1 MADDETEVVETE
13 TDSVDTSSEVETDST
28 ETETTDA
35 PEAGT
40 DPVEAQPADEP
51 EEYRKALEKVGGD
64 KAKLASEYWQAKN
77 AASALAK
84 EKRQLEERLKALEG
98 QPRQPLKP
106 EVPPPP
112 PQPHPDIEKLDKRI
126 AAFESKGSEIEK
138 SQRETLIALNEATVE
153 RQVLDRQL
161 KAGGEFMAPEVKAE
175 LTAEL
180 RVAKLREQELLR
192 EFRAAD
198 ERKELNQE
206 RLERAQQE
214 KAFAS
219 KHLEGEKAR
228 QEQAERERETFFQ
241 EFPEQIDTHIKD
253 ICDELK
259 VSEDKDVREFLWSGA
274 YAHLV
279 NLLSPYYGQGISA
292 DQVDFQAVLRDHIQ
306 RSAKVFDLVGRA
318 AIGKLSTAK
327 KAVTKPAGTPP
338 PITSKPSNGDA
349 PPVDWRDTP
358 EMIARRERMMKLG
371 I

>member
-28 ETETTDA
+28 ETETTEA

-51 EEYRKALEKVGGD
+51 EEFRKLLEQFGGD
-64 KAKLASEYWQAKN
+64 KTKIVSEHHQAKQ
-77 AASALAK
+77 AASRFSK
-84 EKRQLEERLKALEG
+84 ENKELRARLEALEG
-98 QPRQPLKP
+98 RTRQPEAP
-106 EVPPPP
+106 AVPPPP

-153 RQVLDRQL
+153 RQVLERQL

-175 LTAEL
+175 LNAEL
-180 RVAKLREQELLR
+180 RVAKMREDGLLQK
-192 EFRAAD
+192 FRDAD

-241 EFPEQIDTHIKD
+241 EFPEQIDNHIKD

-259 VSEDKDVREFLWSGA
+259 VPEDKDVREFLWRGA

-279 NLLSPYYGQGISA
+279 NMLSPYYGQGIAA

-306 RSAKVFDLVGRA
+306 SSAKVFDLIGRA
-318 AIGKLSTAK
+318 AIGKLSKAKTAV
-327 KAVTKPAGTPP
+327 AKPAGTPP
-338 PITSKPSNGDA
+338 PITSKPPNGA

-358 EMIARRERMMKLG
+358 EMIAKRERLAKLG